1 MNLRQHSNNSSST
14 STRSTTVRQSAAA
27 VIGGGG
33 DRSSSN
39 CSDNAT
45 TSSSSASKSGS
56 GGGGN
61 LKLISNPLHP
71 DVSPTTTWEAA
82 AGPGSSRQ
90 GMTAFDHT
98 YQTIGDVFQQ
108 QQHPQVRRYFKLIT

>member
-1 MNLRQHSNNSSST
+1 MNCRQHSNNSSST
-14 STRSTTVRQSAAA
+14 STRSTTVRHSGAA
-27 VIGGGG
+27 VMGGGG

-56 GGGGN
+56 GGGGGN

-82 AGPGSSRQ
+82 AAAGTSRQ
-90 GMTAFDHT
+90 GVTAFDHT

-108 QQHPQVRRYFKLIT
+108 QQQPQVRRL

>member
-56 GGGGN
+56 GGGN